1 MTSKQAT
8 MRRIFEPILAGATFR
23 DRMLACAGGLTG
35 IALTSFITSW
45 ILNDSA
51 ILPFIVAPMG
61 ASAVLVFAV
70 PASPLAQPWP
80 VIGGNAISAFAG
92 VFCAHLFGSPHVAAG
107 FAVGLAILAM
117 SLTRSLHPPGGA
129 AALTAVIGGETIEA
143 LGYSFVFLPIVFN
156 AVCLVIVGV
165 LYHRISGHNYPHQAR
180 SIGAQAIP
188 QHEPTAPHSDD
199 IEAALRDLG
208 EAFDIGK
215 DDLELIVRQVEFHA
229 ARRRRKTIH
238 RSFLSSRKAR

>member
-1 MTSKQAT
+1 
-8 MRRIFEPILAGATFR
+8 MRRIFEPILAGATLR

-35 IALTSFITSW
+35 IALTSFIASW

-51 ILPFIVAPMG
+51 ILLPIIVAPIG

-70 PASPLAQPWP
+70 PASPRAQPWP
-80 VIGGNAISAFAG
+80 VIGGNAISAFTG
-92 VFCAHLFGSPHVAAG
+92 VLCAHLFSSPHVAAG

-129 AALTAVIGGETIEA
+129 AALTAVIGGETIGD
-143 LGYSFVFLPIVFN
+143 LGYSFAFLPVAFN
-156 AVCLVIVGV
+156 AMCLVLAGV
-165 LYHRISGHNYPHQAR
+165 LYHRISGHKYPHQVR

-188 QHEPTAPHSDD
+188 QREPTSPHPDD

-208 EAFDIGK
+208 ETFDIGK

-229 ARRRRKTIH
+229 ARRRSETIH
-238 RSFLSSRKAR
+238 RDFLSSRKAR